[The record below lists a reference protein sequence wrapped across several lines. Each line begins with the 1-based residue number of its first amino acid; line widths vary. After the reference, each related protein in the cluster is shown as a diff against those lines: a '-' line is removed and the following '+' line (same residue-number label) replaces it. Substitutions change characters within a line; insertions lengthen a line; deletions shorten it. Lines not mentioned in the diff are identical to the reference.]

1 MDVTLLTP
9 LGALVA
15 LGVVL
20 PLAAFWLLQRRARTV
35 RRAIALMP
43 PRPSLLRVA
52 VGSIL
57 LAGVLVGLAAAQPR
71 LEWTS
76 DQRVRKDA
84 EAFVVIDTS
93 RSMLARTSPRAQ
105 IRYDRA
111 VGAALRFRAAFPDV
125 PVGIASLT
133 DRVLP
138 HLFPSADDDVFA
150 ATLRRSLGVDR
161 PPPRGSFSST
171 ATQLAALESIV
182 TRRFFSPTARK
193 RLILVLTDGESVPV
207 SGAKFAAAFRR
218 PPGVDS
224 VFLHVWGSDERV
236 FNGGRPEPQYSPDPR
251 ARSILDQAAE
261 TIGGRVFE
269 ENELDDAIAAA
280 RSALGDGTTVI
291 QGEKRNRLALA
302 PYLAAAA
309 FLPLALLLWRR
320 DR

>member
-1 MDVTLLTP
+1 
-9 LGALVA
+9 
-15 LGVVL
+15 
-20 PLAAFWLLQRRARTV
+20 V
-35 RRAIALMP
+35 RRAIALPP
-43 PRPSLLRVA
+43 PRPSLLRLA

-84 EAFVVIDTS
+84 EAIVVIDTS
-93 RSMLARTSPRAQ
+93 RSMLARTGPRGQ

-111 VGAALRFRAAFPDV
+111 VAAALHFRAAFPDV
-125 PVGIASLT
+125 PVGLASLT

-161 PPPRGSFSST
+161 PPPQGSFSST
-171 ATQLAALESIV
+171 ATRLASLDSIV

-193 RLILVLTDGESVPV
+193 RVIVVLTDGESVPV

-224 VFLHVWGSDERV
+224 VFVHFWDGGERV
-236 FNGGRPEPQYSPDPR
+236 YNGGQPEPQYSPDPR
-251 ARSILDQAAE
+251 SRAILEQAAE

-269 ENELDDAIAAA
+269 EGELDGAIAAA
-280 RSALGDGTTVI
+280 RAALGDGTTVV

-309 FLPLALLLWRR
+309 FLPLGLLLWRR

>member
-20 PLAAFWLLQRRARTV
+20 PLLAFWLLQRRGRSV
-35 RRAIALMP
+35 RQAIALPP
-43 PRPSLLRVA
+43 PRPSLLWLA
-52 VGSIL
+52 VGSIV

-76 DQRVRKDA
+76 DQRVRQDA
-84 EAFVVIDTS
+84 EAIIVIDTS
-93 RSMLARTSPRAQ
+93 RSMLARTSPRAPS
-105 IRYDRA
+105 RYDRA
-111 VGAALRFRAAFPDV
+111 VAAALRLRAAFPDV

-138 HLFPSADDDVFA
+138 HLFPSADEDVFA
-150 ATLRRSLGVDR
+150 ATLGRSLGVDR

-171 ATQLAALESIV
+171 ATRLESLEAIV
-182 TRRFFSPTARK
+182 TRRFFAPTARE
-193 RLILVLTDGESVPV
+193 RAIVVLTDGESVPA

-218 PPGVDS
+218 PPGVDA

-236 FNGGRPEPQYSPDPR
+236 FNGGQPEPQYSPDPR
-251 ARSILDQAAE
+251 ARAILDGAAE

-269 ENELDDAIAAA
+269 EGEIDGAIAAA
-280 RSALGDGTTVI
+280 RRALGEGTTVV
-291 QGEKRNRLALA
+291 QGEKRNRIALA

>member
-1 MDVTLLTP
+1 MELTLLTP

-20 PLAAFWLLQRRARTV
+20 PLLAFWLLQRRGGSV
-35 RRAIALMP
+35 RRSIGLPP
-43 PRPSLLRVA
+43 PRPGLLRVA
-52 VGSIL
+52 VVSIL

-84 EAFVVIDTS
+84 EVFVVIDTS

-111 VGAALRFRAAFPDV
+111 VQAALRFRAAFPDV

-150 ATLRRSLGVDR
+150 ATLQRSLGVDR
-161 PPPRGSFSST
+161 PPPQGSFSST
-171 ATQLAALESIV
+171 ATRLASLESIV
-182 TRRFFSPTARK
+182 TRRFFSPTARA
-193 RLILVLTDGESVPV
+193 RLIVVLTDGESVPT

-224 VFLHVWGSDERV
+224 IFLHFWGADERV
-236 FNGGRPEPQYSPDPR
+236 FSGGQAEPQYSPDPR
-251 ARSILDQAAE
+251 SRAILDQAAE

-269 ENELDDAIAAA
+269 EGELGGAIAAA
-280 RSALGDGTTVI
+280 RDALGDGTTVV